1 MNPRL
6 AVMEAVEKLN
16 YRVTVADV
24 SAQAGLSLAIA
35 QQEVLALATET
46 GGNLQVAE
54 SGEIAYKFAS
64 NFRNI
69 LLNRSFKLR
78 VQEWLKTV
86 WKWLFFL
93 IRISF
98 GILLVVS
105 ILIVV
110 LGIIAAMLAIQ
121 SQSRNDDDDR
131 RSDRS
136 YDNRSYGGGGFV
148 FWGWWG
154 NPFSVFDPYYYEPDR
169 LRQRDPDEMGFLE
182 SVFSFLFGDGNPN
195 TDLEE
200 RRWRAIAA
208 VIRNNQGVVTAEQ
221 ITPYLDDIGA
231 LAEGYED
238 YMIPVLAKFNGMP
251 QVSEQGTLVYSFPD
265 LQKVAAQ
272 QGKTRVGSYLL
283 EDVWKFSKAGGG
295 KIALSIGLGVF
306 YFLGALILG
315 GLLRDPRLAYQLTG
329 FLGFVSAAY
338 GFLLGYAILF
348 LSVPMVRYFVLKAF
362 NGQIDAR
369 NQMRLARKDQLI
381 EPSAQLQE
389 KLAFAKQ
396 LAISQEIIDANNLAY
411 TTETD
416 LNDQEY
422 AKMLKEMENP
432 PKFPPNS

>member
-1 MNPRL
+1 MTPRL
-6 AVMEAVEKLN
+6 AVMEAVEKLDF
-16 YRVTVADV
+16 RVTVADV
-24 SAQAGLSLAIA
+24 SAQAGLSLDVA
-35 QQEVLALATET
+35 QREVLALATET

-78 VQEWLKTV
+78 MQESLKTV

-121 SQSRNDDDDR
+121 SQSRSDDDDR
-131 RSDRS
+131 RGNNRS
-136 YDNRSYGGGGFV
+136 YDNHSYGGGGGGFM

-154 NPFSVFDPYYYEPDR
+154 NPFSVFDPYYYEPNR
-169 LRQRDPDEMGFLE
+169 LRERDPNEMGFLE
-182 SVFSFLFGDGNPN
+182 GVFSFLFGDGNPN
-195 TDLEE
+195 SNLEE

-221 ITPYLDDIGA
+221 ITPYLDDIGRVS
-231 LAEGYED
+231 EGYED

-251 QVSEQGTLVYSFPD
+251 QVSDQGTLVYSFPD

-272 QGKTRVGSYLL
+272 QKQTRVGSYLL
-283 EDVWKFSKAGGG
+283 EDLWKFSQAGSG

-306 YFLGALILG
+306 YFVGALILG

-338 GFLLGYAILF
+338 GFLLGYAVLF
-348 LSVPMVRYFVLKAF
+348 LSVPLVRYFVLGALNSKI
-362 NGQIDAR
+362 GDR
-369 NQMRLARKDQLI
+369 NQKRIARKEQLLQ
-381 EPSAQLQE
+381 PTAQLQE
-389 KLAFAKQ
+389 KLAFARQ
-396 LAISQEIIDANNLAY
+396 LAIAQEVIDANNLAY

-416 LNDQEY
+416 LDDQEY
-422 AKMLKEMENP
+422 AKMLKEMDNP
-432 PKFPPNS
+432 PKS